1 MIQKASRIEIGV
13 EDLEGNDSDG
23 REMGASPHINHK
35 KATPDLDQF
44 EQRLP

>member
-1 MIQKASRIEIGV
+1 MIQKASRIQIGV

-23 REMGASPHINHK
+23 KEIEASPPINQK

-44 EQRLP
+44 EQLLP

>member
-1 MIQKASRIEIGV
+1 MLQKASRISIGV

-23 REMGASPHINHK
+23 KEIEASPHINQK